1 MSSLVYLRG
10 ELVDT
15 TTQYAELR
23 DLYENR
29 HRYNR
34 MPLTCTREHRGR
46 MYLRLS
52 RTDKNRVEV
61 AHYPGQGGPGCTRTI
76 HHEAER
82 IPHRTFKGY
91 SARAC
96 ESAGYTVTPE
106 FKTTPPTG
114 HRSTRLDLAVQ
125 APTPFGIEAQFST
138 ITQRDAKSRTT
149 SSFHGGWPPLWL
161 PGSLKVASQIGH
173 YVPQLRHN
181 DTEID
186 WHTMPSKGT
195 ASATSI
201 KRIRAGHCTVTGPFD
216 HCPNRRGGFCGQ
228 WHPWFNEPALG
239 WTLDAGPAGI
249 GAGALVIHQDATRI
263 VRLVAADD
271 LLVYLELTGLT
282 GELIPRKHRRAP
294 AGHGLRVTA
303 MHRAPASRG
312 GRTPRGGA
320 RVRRVRL
327 RRPVHPLVRQ
337 RIAHATVESAW
348 HLRTLLDRQRTR
360 RKTESKAPTSTPCDE
375 TQRSAHQ

>member
-52 RTDKNRVEV
+52 RTDQNRLEV
-61 AHYPGQGGPGCTRTI
+61 AHYRGQGGQAAPAPSTTNPEG
-76 HHEAER
+76 

-91 SARAC
+91 SARAG

-125 APTPFGIEAQFST
+125 APTPFGIGAQFST
-138 ITQRDAKSRTT
+138 ITQRDAKSRTA

-161 PGSLKVASQIGH
+161 SGSPKVASQIGH

-186 WHTMPSKGT
+186 WHTMLSEGT

-216 HCPNRRGGFCGQ
+216 HCPDRRGGFCA
-228 WHPWFNEPALG
+228 N
-239 WTLDAGPAGI
+239 GI
-249 GAGALVIHQDATRI
+249 PG
-263 VRLVAADD
+263 
-271 LLVYLELTGLT
+271 
-282 GELIPRKHRRAP
+282 
-294 AGHGLRVTA
+294 
-303 MHRAPASRG
+303 
-312 GRTPRGGA
+312 
-320 RVRRVRL
+320 
-327 RRPVHPLVRQ
+327 
-337 RIAHATVESAW
+337 
-348 HLRTLLDRQRTR
+348 
-360 RKTESKAPTSTPCDE
+360 
-375 TQRSAHQ
+375 

>member
-34 MPLTCTREHRGR
+34 MSLTCTREHRGR

-52 RTDKNRVEV
+52 RTDKNRLEV

-76 HHEAER
+76 HHEAEG

-114 HRSTRLDLAVQ
+114 HRSTRLELAVQ

-149 SSFHGGWPPLWL
+149 SSFHAAGRRC
-161 PGSLKVASQIGH
+161 GSPAASKS
-173 YVPQLRHN
+173 RRR
-181 DTEID
+181 
-186 WHTMPSKGT
+186 
-195 ASATSI
+195 SATRAATAAQRHRNRLAHHAVEGH
-201 KRIRAGHCTVTGPFD
+201 RIRHQHQTHPRRALHRHRPVRSLSQSARRILRPMASLVQRAGAG
-216 HCPNRRGGFCGQ
+216 
-228 WHPWFNEPALG
+228 
-239 WTLDAGPAGI
+239 LDAGRRAGRYRRRCPGHPPRCDADRAP
-249 GAGALVIHQDATRI
+249 GARRRPTRLSRVDRSHRRTHPPETPPRAGRSRITSHGHATRTGQS
-263 VRLVAADD
+263 RRTNPSRRCARSTRSPTATRASSGAA
-271 LLVYLELTGLT
+271 TNCS
-282 GELIPRKHRRAP
+282 RHRR
-294 AGHGLRVTA
+294 
-303 MHRAPASRG
+303 
-312 GRTPRGGA
+312 
-320 RVRRVRL
+320 
-327 RRPVHPLVRQ
+327 
-337 RIAHATVESAW
+337 
-348 HLRTLLDRQRTR
+348 
-360 RKTESKAPTSTPCDE
+360 
-375 TQRSAHQ
+375 

>member
-1 MSSLVYLRG
+1 
-10 ELVDT
+10 
-15 TTQYAELR
+15 
-23 DLYENR
+23 
-29 HRYNR
+29 
-34 MPLTCTREHRGR
+34 
-46 MYLRLS
+46 
-52 RTDKNRVEV
+52 V
-61 AHYPGQGGPGCTRTI
+61 APR
-76 HHEAER
+76 
-82 IPHRTFKGY
+82 
-91 SARAC
+91 
-96 ESAGYTVTPE
+96 
-106 FKTTPPTG
+106 
-114 HRSTRLDLAVQ
+114 
-125 APTPFGIEAQFST
+125 
-138 ITQRDAKSRTT
+138 
-149 SSFHGGWPPLWL
+149 
-161 PGSLKVASQIGH
+161 SLKVASQIGH

-228 WHPWFNEPALG
+228 WHPWFSEPALG
-239 WTLDAGPAGI
+239 WTLDAGLAGI

-263 VRLVAADD
+263 VRLVPADD
-271 LLVYLELTGLT
+271 LPAYLELTGLT

-303 MHRAPASRG
+303 MHRGPASRG

-337 RIAHATVESAW
+337 RIAHATVDSAW
-348 HLRTLLDRQRTR
+348 HLRRLLDRQRTR
-360 RKTESKAPTSTPCDE
+360 RKTDST
-375 TQRSAHQ
+375 ALNFNAMW

>member
-52 RTDKNRVEV
+52 RTDQNRLEV
-61 AHYPGQGGPGCTRTI
+61 AHYRGQGGQAAPAPSTTNPEG
-76 HHEAER
+76 

-91 SARAC
+91 SARAG

-138 ITQRDAKSRTT
+138 ITQRDAKSRT
-149 SSFHGGWPPLWL
+149 SGSFHGGWPPLWL

-263 VRLVAADD
+263 VRRVAADD
-271 LLVYLELTGLT
+271 LPVY
-282 GELIPRKHRRAP
+282 RVDRSHRRTHPPETPPRAGRSRFTSHGHAP
-294 AGHGLRVTA
+294 RTGQSRRTNPSRRCARSTRSPTET
-303 MHRAPASRG
+303 RASSGAATNCSR
-312 GRTPRGGA
+312 
-320 RVRRVRL
+320 
-327 RRPVHPLVRQ
+327 H
-337 RIAHATVESAW
+337 
-348 HLRTLLDRQRTR
+348 R
-360 RKTESKAPTSTPCDE
+360 RKRVASANAAGSTTDAAQNRIKGPNFN
-375 TQRSAHQ
+375 AM